1 MLAHSVYSL
10 MGDTNRRFQLRI
22 STFRVD
28 TSGRGNREVR
38 SLAQVGG
45 KGSHGQMGSCMVLNT
60 EESVTEVGTMS
71 NRMFAGP

>member
-1 MLAHSVYSL
+1 MAE
-10 MGDTNRRFQLRI
+10 GIER
-22 STFRVD
+22 
-28 TSGRGNREVR
+28 SGLWLKLE
-38 SLAQVGG
+38 G